1 MCNLKSKAAD
11 ELVGAYIS
19 LRQQKAELEA
29 KHKEEMS
36 PLNEALD
43 AIETEVHS
51 RLNAMG
57 ISSIKTQYG
66 TAYTKTVRSVKV
78 VDKTAFMD
86 YVQNN
91 ARFDL
96 LDVRASKTAVEDFI
110 AQTEELPPGITSVAE
125 ESVGFRRA

>member
-19 LRQQKAELEA
+19 LRQQKADLEA

-51 RLNAMG
+51 RLNTMG

-78 VDKTAFMD
+78 FDKTAFMD

-96 LDVRASKTAVEDFI
+96 LDVRANKTAVEDFI
-110 AQTEELPPGITSVAE
+110 AQTEELPPGISSVAE